1 MEKILARLQSEDD
14 EFRGF
19 FSPEKTA
26 MMKRVLEQVCRE
38 GNIRPD
44 AIGECESLAIVILRA
59 TKNNANESELLIL
72 GRHAVKN
79 YEVKF
84 GVLQNNH
91 TELERAFQLARSG
104 NVQDVDRLIASSS
117 KIPRDQNIPHRL
129 DLNYFVL

>member
-1 MEKILARLQSEDD
+1 LWRSLLRWLHSNDGIIEARLARRVAMEKILARLQSEDD

-44 AIGECESLAIVILRA
+44 AIGECESLAIVILKA

-72 GRHAVKN
+72 GRHAAKN
-79 YEVKF
+79 Y
-84 GVLQNNH
+84 
-91 TELERAFQLARSG
+91 
-104 NVQDVDRLIASSS
+104 
-117 KIPRDQNIPHRL
+117 
-129 DLNYFVL
+129 